1 VRGHRVW
8 PRNPALLPRTGVQL
22 QASSFF
28 ERRTAREQ
36 IHTFRSLCGVSR
48 PCFRLRPVEQR

>member
-1 VRGHRVW
+1 MW
-8 PRNPALLPRTGVQL
+8 PRNPALLPRMGVQL

-28 ERRTAREQ
+28 ERLTASEQ

-48 PCFRLRPVEQR
+48 PWSRLRPVEQR